1 MEETPEATKD
11 EDFPPP
17 ETKIPKKK
25 IQLMD
30 QAQAHSADKKAI
42 SNRGLAE
49 VLSNDANK
57 VNNNAEDLTVKT
69 ISKSQVHC
77 TRVKNREQK
86 LQETEE
92 KVNSACGPFHLMF
105 DGKKIDDWERMVVV
119 VQYLNKNHQPCEKFL
134 RFKSFLKEE
143 SITGECLFEAMVK
156 DLFDKSFLR

>member
-42 SNRGLAE
+42 SNRSLAE

-57 VNNNAEDLTVKT
+57 VNDNAGDLTVKT

-77 TRVKNREQK
+77 T
-86 LQETEE
+86 
-92 KVNSACGPFHLMF
+92 
-105 DGKKIDDWERMVVV
+105 
-119 VQYLNKNHQPCEKFL
+119 
-134 RFKSFLKEE
+134 
-143 SITGECLFEAMVK
+143 
-156 DLFDKSFLR
+156 

>member
-69 ISKSQVHC
+69 ITKSQVHR
-77 TRVKNREQK
+77 TRIKHREQK

-105 DGKKIDDWERMVVV
+105 DGKKIDDRERMVVV
-119 VQYLNKNHQPCEKFL
+119 VQYLNENNQPCEKFL

-143 SITGECLFEAMVK
+143 SITGEVSLK
-156 DLFDKSFLR
+156 LW

>member
-57 VNNNAEDLTVKT
+57 VNDNAGDLTVKT
-69 ISKSQVHC
+69 ISKSQVHH
-77 TRVKNREQK
+77 TRVKNCEQ
-86 LQETEE
+86 
-92 KVNSACGPFHLMF
+92 SF
-105 DGKKIDDWERMVVV
+105 KK
-119 VQYLNKNHQPCEKFL
+119 LNKRLTQL
-134 RFKSFLKEE
+134 VV
-143 SITGECLFEAMVK
+143 LFT
-156 DLFDKSFLR
+156 